1 VKRQIVIDSSVIAK
15 LFFHED
21 LSNKAIEFI
30 KYSIKSDWQL
40 LAPNLIDYEIG
51 NICWKR
57 IKRKELQ
64 ETEAVQ
70 VLENYRK
77 LIIAKIEV
85 LRFVPEILSIAVKA
99 NITFYDSSYLYL
111 AVAMNS
117 KFITADAILVKSVQ
131 QFFPEDIIGLKNL
144 NIANLS

>member
-1 VKRQIVIDSSVIAK
+1 MRRQIVIDSSVIAK
-15 LFFHED
+15 LFFHEY
-21 LSNKAIEFI
+21 LSAKAIEFI
-30 KYSIKSDWQL
+30 QYSIKSDWQL

-51 NICWKR
+51 TICWKR

-64 ETEAVQ
+64 ETEAAQ

-77 LIIAKIEV
+77 LTIAKIEV

-111 AVAMNS
+111 AVAMNT
-117 KFITADAILVKSVQ
+117 KFITTDDILLNSVQ
-131 QFFPEDIIGLKNL
+131 QFFPADIIGLKNL
-144 NIANLS
+144 NIADLT